1 VSCLALLVGVSLSL
15 AVPMPS
21 TAEESPSPSEFS
33 RTSPLRPDAFDGAW
47 RATAAGLAPW
57 SVGMGAAD
65 AKGADTDTA
74 ANSRLI
80 LQLGMLFALL
90 YVAFLCVWLSTTRHG
105 PGLRHAL
112 QRVRA
117 WWAATLASSGAI
129 ALTRSLS
136 STADITPTASS
147 PWTCEIAW
155 KRGPMRSR
163 FQAVVVTPDD
173 RKRRVVAES
182 IGLPWPPS
190 DARNPPTQ
198 ELEAA
203 LGALIASIVAT
214 GWEPVQ
220 SNGSW
225 SEQRFV
231 WRRTGEPPTKV
242 STRSRSSP
250 GPEGS
255 QRNGGAA
262 HPRSAKPTRR
272 SASRDADTGGRPARR
287 R

>member
-1 VSCLALLVGVSLSL
+1 MSCLALLVGVSLSSL

-21 TAEESPSPSEFS
+21 TAEESPSPAEFS
-33 RTSPLRPDAFDGAW
+33 RTAVLRPDALDGAW

-65 AKGADTDTA
+65 ARGADTDTA
-74 ANSRLI
+74 TNSRLI

-105 PGLRHAL
+105 RGPRHAL
-112 QRVRA
+112 QRVRG
-117 WWAATLASSGAI
+117 WWAAALASSGAI
-129 ALTRSLS
+129 ALTRSVS

-182 IGLPWPPS
+182 IALPWPPR
-190 DARNPPTQ
+190 DARNPPTH

-203 LGALIASIVAT
+203 LGALIASILET

-220 SNGSW
+220 SSGSW
-225 SEQRFV
+225 SERRFV
-231 WRRTGEPPTKV
+231 WQRTGEPPTKL
-242 STRSRSSP
+242 STRSRPPP
-250 GPEGS
+250 GTAGTRRS
-255 QRNGGAA
+255 RGAA
-262 HPRSAKPTRR
+262 HPKPARWWP
-272 SASRDADTGGRPARR
+272 SRDADTGGRPARR